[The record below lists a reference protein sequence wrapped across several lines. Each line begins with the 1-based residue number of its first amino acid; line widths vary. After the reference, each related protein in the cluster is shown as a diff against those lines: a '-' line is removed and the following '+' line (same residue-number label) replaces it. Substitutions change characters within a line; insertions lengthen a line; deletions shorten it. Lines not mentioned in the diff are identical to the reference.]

1 MGYLYLF
8 IAIAFE
14 LAGTTFLKYSAG
26 FTKLVPSLISIA
38 AYGICF
44 FFFSRSLLSIN
55 LSVAYATWSALGLV
69 ITAFISFVVFNEGLT
84 PAGVFGML
92 LIISG
97 VTILN
102 LMGTPVK
109 P

>member
-26 FTKLVPSLISIA
+26 FTKLIPSLISIA

-44 FFFSRSLLSIN
+44 FFFSRSLLDIN
-55 LSVAYATWSALGLV
+55 LSVAYATWAALGLV
-69 ITAFISFVVFNEGLT
+69 ITAFISFAVFHEGLT

-92 LIISG
+92 LIIAG
-97 VTILN
+97 VIILN
-102 LMGTPVK
+102 LLGAPEK

>member
-8 IAIAFE
+8 IAIVFE
-14 LAGTTFLKYSAG
+14 LMGTTFLKHSSG
-26 FTKLVPSLISIA
+26 FTKLAPSLVSIA
-38 AYGICF
+38 AYGVCF

-55 LSVAYATWSALGLV
+55 LSVAYATWSALGLL
-69 ITAFISFVVFNEGLT
+69 ITAFISFAVFHEGLT

-97 VTILN
+97 VIILN
-102 LMGTPVK
+102 LVGAPAK